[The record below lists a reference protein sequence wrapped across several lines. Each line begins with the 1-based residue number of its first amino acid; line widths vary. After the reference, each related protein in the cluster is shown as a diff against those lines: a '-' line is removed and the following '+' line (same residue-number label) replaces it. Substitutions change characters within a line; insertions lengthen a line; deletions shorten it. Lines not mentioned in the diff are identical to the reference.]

1 VLKIHQLFFLNVL
14 GLFFA
19 ALLVASLI
27 SYHTL
32 KSMIIHDSE
41 QRLIE
46 NISLLEPLLASTHD
60 FDRFVAQ
67 ASGKT
72 LLRVTIIDEAG
83 NVIAESDADKSTM
96 ENHSGRIEV
105 MQAMTQPYGVAVRY
119 SNTVKTDF
127 IYVAHKVI
135 TPEKIFYIRLAMSLE
150 NVMDHFYTLWIQLV
164 GAFSVLVVIALIIA
178 YNISKKAR
186 YDILQITQYLD
197 QVSAKNYRAM
207 LKPEYFREFLQISIM
222 LKNLVKKLHNRDKQK
237 RKHTAKLRL
246 INKQQNDILSAI
258 SHEFKN
264 PIAAIMGYAETL
276 HDDLSLDPKIQK
288 KFLDKILSNTHRVT
302 LMLDRLSLSVKLEN
316 NDLSIKPSSFD
327 LGDVCS
333 DSISI
338 LQAKYPDRVIRFTGG
353 SKIIFA
359 DKTMIEL
366 VLTNLIDNGLKYSE
380 EEVSITLTDTTL
392 SISDKGIGIASSELD
407 KITSKF
413 YRVQKNRWDNSMG
426 LGLSIVSYI
435 LKLHESTLR
444 IDSILGVGSTF
455 SFSLENMVDKKGN
468 TKKIYP

>member
-1 VLKIHQLFFLNVL
+1 MLRIHQLFFLNVL
-14 GLFFA
+14 GLFIA
-19 ALLVASLI
+19 ALFVASLI
-27 SYHTL
+27 SYFTL
-32 KSMIIHDSE
+32 KSMIIHEGED
-41 QRLIE
+41 RLIE
-46 NISLLEPLLASTHD
+46 NINLLEPILTATND

-72 LLRVTIIDEAG
+72 FLRVTVIDENG
-83 NVIAESDADKSTM
+83 TVIAESDADKTTM
-96 ENHSGRIEV
+96 ENHLGRVEV
-105 MQAMTQPYGVAVRY
+105 MHAMTEPYGTAVRY
-119 SNTVKTDF
+119 SKTVKTDF
-127 IYVAHKVI
+127 IYVAHKII
-135 TPEKIFYIRLAMSLE
+135 TPERTFYVRLAMSLDS
-150 NVMDHFYTLWIQLV
+150 VMKHFYVLWIQLV
-164 GAFSVLVVIALIIA
+164 GAFGVLVIIALMIA

-186 YDILQITQYLD
+186 YDILQITHFLD
-197 QVSAKNYRAM
+197 QVSAKNYRAV

-276 HDDLSLDPKIQK
+276 HDDLSLDPKIRE
-288 KFLDKILSNTHRVT
+288 KFLDKILSNTHRIT
-302 LMLDRLSLSVKLEN
+302 LMLDRLALSVKLEN
-316 NDLSIKPSSFD
+316 NDLSIKPTSFD
-327 LGDVCS
+327 LFDVCS

-338 LQAKYPDRVIRFTGG
+338 LQAKYSERSIRFNGI
-353 SKIIFA
+353 SKPVFA

-366 VLTNLIDNGLKYSE
+366 VITNLIDNALKYSE
-380 EEVSITLTDTTL
+380 EEVTVTLTDTTL
-392 SISDKGIGIASSELD
+392 SVKDKGIGIAASELD

-435 LKLHESTLR
+435 LKLHDSALLIESTQ
-444 IDSILGVGSTF
+444 GVGSTF
-455 SFSLENMVDKKGN
+455 SFSLANLIEKKSLV
-468 TKKIYP
+468 KK

>member
-14 GLFFA
+14 GLFVA
-19 ALLVASLI
+19 ALFVASMI
-27 SYHTL
+27 SYFTL

-41 QRLIE
+41 ERLVE
-46 NISLLEPLLASTHD
+46 NINLLEPLLASTHD

-67 ASGKT
+67 AAGKT
-72 LLRVTIIDEAG
+72 FLRVT
-83 NVIAESDADKSTM
+83 VIAENGDILAESDADKTLM
-96 ENHSGRIEV
+96 GNHSGRIEV
-105 MQAMTQPYGVAVRY
+105 MQAMTQAYGVAVRY

-127 IYVAHKVI
+127 IYVAHKI
-135 TPEKIFYIRLAMSLE
+135 TTSEKTFYIRLAMSLE
-150 NVMDHFYTLWIQLV
+150 SVMDHFYTLWIQLV
-164 GAFSVLVVIALIIA
+164 GAFGVLVVIALLIA

-186 YDILQITQYLD
+186 YDILQITRYLD
-197 QVSAKNYRAM
+197 EVSSKNYRAV

-276 HDDLSLDPKIQK
+276 HDDLNIDPKIRE
-288 KFLDKILSNTHRVT
+288 KFLEKILSNTHRVT
-302 LMLDRLSLSVKLEN
+302 LMLDRLALSVKLEN
-316 NDLSIKPSSFD
+316 NDLSIKPAYFD
-327 LGDVCS
+327 ITEVCT

-338 LQAKYPDRVIRFTGG
+338 LQPKYPSRIIRYNGG
-353 SKIIFA
+353 SKTVFA
-359 DKTMIEL
+359 DRTMIEL
-366 VLTNLIDNGLKYSE
+366 VITNLVDNALKYSE
-380 EEVSITLTDTTL
+380 EDVTLTLNDNRLT
-392 SISDKGIGIASSELD
+392 ISDKGIGIAPSELD
-407 KITSKF
+407 KISSKF

-435 LKLHESTLR
+435 LKLHDCELQ
-444 IDSILGVGSTF
+444 IDSTPGIGSTF
-455 SFSLENMVDKKGN
+455 SFSLENLIQKKDVP
-468 TKKIYP
+468 KQ

>member
-1 VLKIHQLFFLNVL
+1 M
-14 GLFFA
+14 A
-19 ALLVASLI
+19 ALIVASLI
-27 SYHTL
+27 SYYTL

-41 QRLIE
+41 ERLIE
-46 NISLLEPLLASTHD
+46 NISLLEPLLTSTHD

-72 LLRVTIIDEAG
+72 FLRVTIIDEEG
-83 NVIAESDADKSTM
+83 NVIAESDADKTTM
-96 ENHSGRIEV
+96 ENHSGRVEIME
-105 MQAMTQPYGVAVRY
+105 AMTNPYGVSVRY

-127 IYVAHKVI
+127 IYVAHKI
-135 TPEKIFYIRLAMSLE
+135 TTPDKTFYIRLAMSLE

-164 GAFSVLVVIALIIA
+164 GAFSILVVIALIIA

-186 YDILQITQYLD
+186 YDILQITHYLD
-197 QVSAKNYRAM
+197 QISTKNYRAV

-222 LKNLVKKLHNRDKQK
+222 LKNLVKKLDKRDKQK

-276 HDDLSLDPKIQK
+276 HDDLNLDPKIRT
-288 KFLDKILSNTHRVT
+288 KFLDKILSNTHRIT
-302 LMLDRLSLSVKLEN
+302 QMLDRLSLSVKLEN
-316 NDLSIKPSSFD
+316 NDLSIKPSTFD
-327 LGDVCS
+327 LSEVCH

-338 LQAKYPDRVIRFTGG
+338 LQAKYPDRTISFHGN
-353 SKIIFA
+353 SKTVFA
-359 DKTMIEL
+359 DRTMIEL
-366 VLTNLIDNGLKYSE
+366 IVTNLVDNALKYSE
-380 EEVSITLTDTTL
+380 EEVAITLTDTTL
-392 SISDKGIGIASSELD
+392 SISDKGIGIAPNELD

-435 LKLHESTLR
+435 LKLHDSTLN
-444 IDSILGVGSTF
+444 IQSTLGVGSTF
-455 SFSLENMVDKKGN
+455 SFSLETMIEKKG
-468 TKKIYP
+468 KSKR

>member
-1 VLKIHQLFFLNVL
+1 VLRIHQLFFLNVL
-14 GLFFA
+14 GLFVA

-27 SYHTL
+27 SYFTL

-41 QRLIE
+41 ERLIQ
-46 NISLLEPLLASTHD
+46 NINLLEPLLNSTHD

-67 ASGKT
+67 AAGKT
-72 LLRVTIIDEAG
+72 FLRVTIIDEDG
-83 NVIAESDADKSTM
+83 NVIAESDADKTTM
-96 ENHSGRIEV
+96 ENHSGRVEV
-105 MQAMTQPYGVAVRY
+105 MQAMTQPYGVAIRY
-119 SNTVKTDF
+119 SNTIQTDF
-127 IYVAHKVI
+127 IYVAHKII
-135 TPEKIFYIRLAMSLE
+135 TPEKTFYVRLAMSLE
-150 NVMDHFYTLWIQLV
+150 SVMKHFYILWIQLV
-164 GAFSVLVVIALIIA
+164 GAFGVLVIIALIIA
-178 YNISKKAR
+178 YKISQKTR
-186 YDILQITQYLD
+186 FDILQITRYLD
-197 QVSAKNYRAM
+197 EISAKNYRAV

-276 HDDLSLDPKIQK
+276 HDDLNIDPKIRE

-302 LMLDRLSLSVKLEN
+302 LMLDRLALSVKLEN
-316 NDLSIKPSSFD
+316 NDLSIKPTLFD
-327 LGDVCS
+327 LSTVCL

-338 LQAKYPDRVIRFTGG
+338 LQAKYPDRSIRYEGT
-353 SKIIFA
+353 SKTVFA
-359 DKTMIEL
+359 DKTMLEL
-366 VLTNLIDNGLKYSE
+366 VITNLIDNALKYSE
-380 EEVSITLTDTTL
+380 EEVSVTLTDTTL
-392 SISDKGIGIASSELD
+392 RVSDKGIGIAPSELD

-435 LKLHESTLR
+435 LKLHDSQLQ
-444 IDSILGVGSTF
+444 IDSTIGVGSTF
-455 SFSLENMVDKKGN
+455 GFSLTNMIEKKKI
-468 TKKIYP
+468 TKK